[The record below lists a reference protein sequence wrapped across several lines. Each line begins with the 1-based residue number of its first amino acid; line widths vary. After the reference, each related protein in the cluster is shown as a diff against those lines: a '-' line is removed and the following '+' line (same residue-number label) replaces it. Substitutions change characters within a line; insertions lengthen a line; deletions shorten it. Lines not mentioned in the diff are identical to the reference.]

1 MLSSVAPPTIDSK
14 TEHIIYK
21 SSQILNEELGM
32 DVWSAPAKYILWL
45 TYDLIDEK
53 VSFVEFLN

>member
-14 TEHIIYK
+14 TEHIIHK

-32 DVWSAPAKYILWL
+32 DVWSAPAKYIL
-45 TYDLIDEK
+45 
-53 VSFVEFLN
+53 